1 MNPPISACIIAFN
14 EKTNIR
20 RCLESLKWLDE
31 IIVVDSYS
39 TDGTEKMAREYTDK
53 VIQHPWSGYINQK
66 NYALQLAGNDW
77 VISLD
82 ADELISEEL
91 KLKITQEWA
100 AKGYELY
107 DGYFMPRCTFYLGK
121 WIKHGGWYPDYKL
134 RLFRKSLGS
143 WGGADPHD
151 RVELRGRTKKIKGG
165 LLHYNYKNISDQ
177 IKTIDHF
184 SDVAT
189 TVFLTKKKRFD
200 ILDLIIRPVSKFF
213 ECYLFKAG
221 FRDGLAGFIIAI
233 NSAFYV
239 FIKYAKLWEKQ
250 KRQNTLSG

>member
-14 EKTNIR
+14 EKANIR

-39 TDGTEKMAREYTDK
+39 TDGTEKIAREYTDK
-53 VIQHPWSGYINQK
+53 VIQHSWPGYVNQK

-82 ADELISEEL
+82 ADESISGEL
-91 KLKITQEWA
+91 KLKIIEEWA
-100 AKGYELY
+100 AKGCESYG
-107 DGYFMPRCTFYLGK
+107 GYFMPRCTFYLGR

-143 WGGADPHD
+143 WGGVDPHD
-151 RVELRGRTKKIKGG
+151 RVDIRGQTKKVSGD

-177 IKTIDHF
+177 IKTINHF
-184 SDVAT
+184 SDITLKA
-189 TVFLTKKKRFD
+189 
-200 ILDLIIRPVSKFF
+200 LIKDNAKFSLFSLMVRPIVKFI
-213 ECYLFKAG
+213 ECYFIKHG
-221 FRDGLAGFIIAI
+221 FLDGLPGLVIAI

-239 FIKYAKLWEKQ
+239 FIKYAKLWEKTERG
-250 KRQNTLSG
+250 KSN